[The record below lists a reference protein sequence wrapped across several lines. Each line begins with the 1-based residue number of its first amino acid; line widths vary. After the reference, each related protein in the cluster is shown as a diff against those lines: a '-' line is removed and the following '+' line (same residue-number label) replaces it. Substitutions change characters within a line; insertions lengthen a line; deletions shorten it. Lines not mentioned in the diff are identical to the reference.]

1 MPGLKLIVAG
11 PKGSGK
17 SAIASYLSGHNEG
30 SIKIDQYNPTA
41 GVRILEFD
49 TPVKGAN
56 EPVSVELWDAS
67 GDHAYENCWKAIMQ
81 DADGVIL
88 IYNPDSPGQD
98 QQLGDWFEFFVRKNG
113 LKDEQCIAIAFRTAQ
128 ESAERFRPPP
138 LFSKVTAALQT
149 AANSQEIKEMFSGF
163 MKSLSTLNQR
173 SRK

>member
-113 LKDEQCIAIAFRTAQ
+113 LKDEQCIAIAFRTAL

-149 AANSQEIKEMFSGF
+149 AANSQEIKEMFSDF